1 MGALA
6 VERRAPAAGA
16 RAALTAVVD
25 GMEVVQAIQDVA
37 GSVLL
42 VAEKKTFVRV
52 YLGQPSTAMSVQ
64 GELRVARKA
73 NGPWTKVSSFGTAA
87 LDTARSGS
95 TPAQLRSRREDLA
108 YSLDFRL
115 KDKFIEAGTLWFK
128 LGEVR
133 DAGTGDKV
141 SVTDLVGTRTVTFVK
156 SPKLRVHVIN
166 LRYTAG
172 SPPAQFAASK
182 TDLEH
187 LESWLGRAYPVPD
200 VEFSSVRIDATAAFP
215 FDADTANAQVA
226 AIRAL
231 DIAGGKDPG
240 THYYGMVTDA
250 KGFMRGKAAA
260 IPATPDPS
268 AVASG
273 PTGAFN
279 SSPGFAW
286 DTDGSYGDWY
296 GGHELGHTF
305 GRFHPGFCN
314 GNSAD
319 DPAYPF
325 ANGQLANADGNFT
338 GLDVGDDD
346 LKIVPAALPG
356 TTWHDVMTYCD
367 FQWPSSY
374 SYLGIRARL
383 VAEEMLFPDR
393 DDDDHDDDGAGA
405 AGGAARREVEVT
417 RNPVH
422 IAAVVNLTARTA
434 GFAHVTP
441 LPGQSPPSAVPY
453 DSRFALRVRMAD
465 GTSVIEPVVFKP
477 PSVGRRVTTRP
488 GWSTPC

>member
-1 MGALA
+1 
-6 VERRAPAAGA
+6 V
-16 RAALTAVVD
+16 
-25 GMEVVQAIQDVA
+25 
-37 GSVLL
+37 
-42 VAEKKTFVRV
+42 FH
-52 YLGQPSTAMSVQ
+52 
-64 GELRVARKA
+64 ARKS
-73 NGPWTKVSSFGTAA
+73 GRYSG
-87 LDTARSGS
+87 DTR
-95 TPAQLRSRREDLA
+95 PVRRRLRSDGRVQLVTR
-108 YSLDFRL
+108 
-115 KDKFIEAGTLWFK
+115 
-128 LGEVR
+128 VR
-133 DAGTGDKV
+133 
-141 SVTDLVGTRTVTFVK
+141 
-156 SPKLRVHVIN
+156 
-166 LRYTAG
+166 
-172 SPPAQFAASK
+172 
-182 TDLEH
+182 
-187 LESWLGRAYPVPD
+187 
-200 VEFSSVRIDATAAFP
+200 
-215 FDADTANAQVA
+215 
-226 AIRAL
+226 
-231 DIAGGKDPG
+231 
-240 THYYGMVTDA
+240 
-250 KGFMRGKAAA
+250 
-260 IPATPDPS
+260 
-268 AVASG
+268 
-273 PTGAFN
+273 
-279 SSPGFAW
+279 
-286 DTDGSYGDWY
+286 
-296 GGHELGHTF
+296 LGH
-305 GRFHPGFCN
+305 RRLLRRLVRRPRARPHIRPFHPGFCN
-314 GNSAD
+314 GKSAD

-393 DDDDHDDDGAGA
+393 DDNDHDDDGAGA